1 MKMPN
6 LNFSLANALYI
17 HLPFCSSKCPYCD
30 FYSVKYSKQRV
41 DLYWFALFMELEEL
55 SQKVNNNLLQTIY
68 IGGGTP
74 SLVEPF
80 YIREL
85 IKKIKKKFKLI
96 PTAEITVEVNPASI
110 NEEKII
116 GLKRAGVNRLSV
128 GIQSFN
134 DQHLD
139 FLGRKSSSEKN
150 KEILT
155 LIDQYFDNYSADLIF
170 ALPGQSLNEFADDL
184 ETMLSFKPPHISLY
198 NLEIH
203 ENTPFYKRYH
213 SGELKLPSEELDA
226 EMYEL
231 AVDSLKAA
239 DYQHYEISN
248 FSQRGYRAR
257 HNYLYWLFEPYLA
270 LGPGAAAFDGSCRSQ
285 NIADLNQYLDH
296 YNPQK
301 RSFKEL
307 ISEGAADNSNLF
319 TPNIESKIRTLN
331 CLEPKEKMA
340 EYSFLALRTAQGL
353 FYHKFYRQFKV
364 GVKKVFKEEI
374 EELKSK
380 QLIKEGNE
388 RIYLTERGKE
398 LANEVFLKFLLD

>member
-1 MKMPN
+1 MPN

-30 FYSVKYSKQRV
+30 FYSVKYSKKRV

-55 SQKVNNNLLQTIY
+55 SQKVNNNLLQTVY

-74 SLVEPF
+74 SLIEPF

-110 NEEKII
+110 NEDKII
-116 GLKRAGVNRLSV
+116 GLKRAGINRLSV

-139 FLGRKSSSEKN
+139 FLGRKSSSKKN
-150 KEILT
+150 TTILN

-170 ALPGQSLNEFADDL
+170 ALPEQSLIQFTDDL

-203 ENTPFYKRYH
+203 ENTPFHKRYH
-213 SGELKLPSEELDA
+213 SGKLKLPSEELDA

-231 AVDSLKAA
+231 AVDRLKAA

-248 FSQRGYRAR
+248 FSRRGYRAR
-257 HNYLYWLFEPYLA
+257 HNYIYWLFEPYLA
-270 LGPGAAAFDGSCRSQ
+270 LGPGAAAFDGGCRSQ

-307 ISEGAADNSNLF
+307 ISVGAADNSNLITSNF
-319 TPNIESKIRTLN
+319 ESKIRTVN
-331 CLEPKEKMA
+331 CLKPKEKMA

-364 GVKKVFKEEI
+364 GIKKVFKEEI

-398 LANEVFLKFLLD
+398 VANEVFLKFLLD